1 MLTMR
6 NNQTKTTYMKHKRR
20 TDNNGLGG
28 VKLLSHRRQ
37 ICTVLRRDTDIVP

>member
-28 VKLLSHRRQ
+28 GKTIKPQTTNMHR
-37 ICTVLRRDTDIVP
+37 IAA